1 MDRRI
6 VGCLCYLVAGFPV
19 GCALNQRGNKKN
31 KPRRSTTHK
40 ASKRTFVATFEAGS
54 QAKCRRNHKRDLL
67 ACALYRSLSVLRRHQ
82 CPNVAHTHKYTCM
95 CVCVRCMLAGQT
107 VTQSYRATKLGTSD
121 RYVSLMMIK

>member
-19 GCALNQRGNKKN
+19 GCALNQRGNEKN
-31 KPRRSTTHK
+31 KPRRSTTHQ

-67 ACALYRSLSVLRRHQ
+67 ACALSLCCDVISA
-82 CPNVAHTHKYTCM
+82 PMSPTHTSTCM

>member
-31 KPRRSTTHK
+31 KPRRSTTHQ

-67 ACALYRSLSVLRRHQ
+67 ACALSRSLSLCSDVISA
-82 CPNVAHTHKYTCM
+82 PMSPTHTSTCM